1 MTGVQTCALPIF
13 VVRQCLIKKNNSD
26 ETTMQLT
33 IQVKIRTLV
42 DGILS
47 GMDLGSLAFI
57 KSIVPVLLPEHIY
70 LNAVTTP
77 LVDKAPTLGINSIND
92 KSLQTL
98 ISTLDKKLLEGKIES
113 TFNSV
118 GKSIFSTFK
127 SITEM
132 VGGDGLTIAPSE
144 FDDVNGVG
152 TIKLDILQ
160 TAMKTMKVEN
170 VSSSDFL
177 LMVKHLHSVDRKSVV

>member
-1 MTGVQTCALPIF
+1 MTGVQTCALPI
-13 VVRQCLIKKNNSD
+13 C
-26 ETTMQLT
+26 
-33 IQVKIRTLV
+33 
-42 DGILS
+42 

-177 LMVKHLHSVDRKSVV
+177 LMVKHLHSVDNNYKDADAYIDSNVTKPTSPEDFITSKEIGRAHV